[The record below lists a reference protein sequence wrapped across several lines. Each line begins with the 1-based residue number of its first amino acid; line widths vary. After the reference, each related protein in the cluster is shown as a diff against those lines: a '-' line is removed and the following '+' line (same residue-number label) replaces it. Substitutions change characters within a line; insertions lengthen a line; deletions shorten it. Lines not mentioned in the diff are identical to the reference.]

1 VEPKTRIASATA
13 PTEATTKAEIVKAAA
28 YCKLECNNVDEDN
41 DDIKYHFGLTMMNKP
56 SHAMQ
61 PWWRLDPY
69 TQGHLQQ
76 KIKNRSTP
84 RPEVNINAR
93 QPSCTPHDL

>member
-1 VEPKTRIASATA
+1 LITRATPEPKIRIASATA
-13 PTEATTKAEIVKAAA
+13 PTEATTKADIVKAAA
-28 YCKLECNNVDEDN
+28 YCKLECNNVDEDT

-69 TQGHLQQ
+69 SQGHLQQ
-76 KIKNRSTP
+76 KI
-84 RPEVNINAR
+84 
-93 QPSCTPHDL
+93 